1 MILETERLYLRKMNQ
16 SDFEDLAEI
25 LQNSRVMYAYE
36 HDFSDNDVQEWLDRQ
51 ITRYKKYGFGLWAVI
66 LKNTDEMIGQA
77 GLTMQSY
84 KGTEVLEIGYLLKER
99 FWHHEYASEAAN
111 GCKKYAFEQLNRDKV
126 YSIIKSD
133 NYASMKVAKSMGM
146 KKEDEFVT
154 QYYNGDMLHFLY
166 SVYK

>member
-1 MILETERLYLRKMNQ
+1 MILETERLYLREMNQ

-25 LQNSRVMYAYE
+25 LQNPRVMYAYE

-66 LKNTDEMIGQA
+66 LKSTDEMIGQA
-77 GLTMQSY
+77 GLTMQPY
-84 KGTEVLEIGYLLKER
+84 KDTEVLEIGYLLKEI
-99 FWHHEYASEAAN
+99 FWHHGYASEAAN

-146 KKEDEFVT
+146 KKEDEFMT
-154 QYYNGDMLHFLY
+154 QYYNGKMLHYLY

>member
-1 MILETERLYLRKMNQ
+1 MILETERLLLREMDYD
-16 SDFEDLAEI
+16 DFGDIAEM
-25 LQNSRVMYAYE
+25 LKNPKVMYAYE

-66 LKNTDEMIGQA
+66 LKSTDEMIGQA
-77 GLTMQSY
+77 GLTMQPY
-84 KGTEVLEIGYLLKER
+84 KDTEVLEIGYLLKEI
-99 FWHHEYASEAAN
+99 FWHHGYASEAAN

-146 KKEDEFVT
+146 KKEDEFMT
-154 QYYNGDMLHFLY
+154 QYYNGKMLHYLY

>member
-1 MILETERLYLRKMNQ
+1 MILETERLYLREMNQ

-25 LQNSRVMYAYE
+25 LQNPRVMYAYE

-51 ITRYKKYGFGLWAVI
+51 ITRYEKYGFGLWAVI

-77 GLTMQSY
+77 GLTMQPY
-84 KGTEVLEIGYLLKER
+84 KDTEVLEIGYLLKER
-99 FWHHEYASEAAN
+99 FWHYGYASEAAN

-146 KKEDEFVT
+146 KKEDEFMT
-154 QYYNGDMLHFLY
+154 QYYNGKMLHYLY

>member
-1 MILETERLYLRKMNQ
+1 MILKTERLYLREMNQ

-77 GLTMQSY
+77 GLTMQPY
-84 KGTEVLEIGYLLKER
+84 KDTEVLEIGYLLKER
-99 FWHHEYASEAAN
+99 FWHYGYASEAAN

-133 NYASMKVAKSMGM
+133 NYSSMKVAKSMGM
-146 KKEDEFVT
+146 KKEDEFMT
-154 QYYNGDMLHFLY
+154 QYYNGKMLHYLY